1 MLSRTI
7 AWLAGILCLFQLSEL
22 PAPALLLLI
31 WLPGIGLLFPGESRR
46 FAPYLLL
53 FAAAF
58 TWSALTAWLHL
69 TPALSPTLEGVPL
82 QLSGSIASLPQRE
95 GRILRFVLSVD
106 EAQRQ
111 DGTSVMLPQ
120 RVRLA
125 WYGKDS
131 PELIPGE
138 QWQLQVKLKR
148 PWSMRNPGSFDY
160 EEWLFQQGIRAT
172 GYVREGE
179 GNRRLVAASGYPV
192 LRLRHAIGQAITQHL
207 SNAPMRGIITALAI
221 GERGGISDE
230 QWEVLLASG
239 TNHLVAISGLHVGLV
254 AGLLYLLT
262 LRLWRLSA
270 RGCERLPAP
279 RAAALVALLAA
290 LAYAAMAG
298 FSIPTQRALLML
310 VIVLGA
316 VWWRRPIERGRVLL
330 LALWAVTLIDPAS
343 ILSAGFW
350 LSFAAVAWI
359 LYGMGGR
366 LETTGLWWRWGRV
379 QLLVALGLLPLLL
392 LFFQQGSLSAPLA
405 NLLAVPWVSLL
416 VVPLTLTGVLLL
428 GLWPAAGGGLLSLAA
443 TLMAWLWPVLQW
455 LSEAIPVLPLA
466 ASGWQVL
473 PALLGLIWLL
483 APRGWP
489 LRSMGVVLLLPLLLR
504 QPDVPEPGSARLTV
518 LDVGQGL
525 AAVVQTHRHT
535 LLFDTGPAFASGFD
549 TGDAVVIPFLRQIGV
564 GRIDTLLVSHG
575 NSDHAGGVDSVLR
588 QIPVERVL
596 ADAEVASGLSGAQP
610 CERGHSWQ
618 WDGVVF
624 RILHPGRGLQRGD
637 ENNHSCVLRV
647 SVGEHALLLT
657 ADIEVGAER
666 ELLASEEALRADL
679 LLVPHHGSQSS
690 SSTAFIEAVQPQW
703 ALFSVG
709 YRNRYGFPH
718 TEVSSRYADRG
729 ILTARTDAAGA
740 LQIELKEEG
749 ITPPAAF
756 RQQNRRLWH
765 GNM

>member
-106 EAQRQ
+106 EAHRQ

-207 SNAPMRGIITALAI
+207 GNAPMRGIITALAI

-270 RGCERLPAP
+270 RGCEWLPAP

-290 LAYAAMAG
+290 LAYAALAG

-330 LALWAVTLIDPAS
+330 LALWAVTLFDPAS

-428 GLWPAAGGGLLSLAA
+428 ALWPAAGGVLLSLAA
-443 TLMAWLWPVLQW
+443 TLLAWLWPVLQW
-455 LSEAIPVLPLA
+455 LSEIIPVLPLA
-466 ASGWQVL
+466 ATGWQVL

-489 LRSMGVVLLLPLLLR
+489 LRSMGALLLLPLLFP
-504 QPDVPEPGSARLTV
+504 QPDVPEPGRARLTL

-564 GRIDTLLVSHG
+564 GRIDTLLLSHG
-575 NSDHAGGVDSVLR
+575 NSDHAGGVESVLL
-588 QIPVERVL
+588 QMPVERVL
-596 ADAEVASGLSGAQP
+596 ADAEVASGLGGAQP
-610 CERGHSWQ
+610 CERGHGWE
-618 WDGVVF
+618 WDGVAF
-624 RILHPGRGLQRGD
+624 RILHPGRGVQRSD

-679 LLVPHHGSQSS
+679 LLVPHHGSKSS
-690 SSTAFIEAVQPQW
+690 SSAAFIEAVQPQW

-718 TEVSSRYADRG
+718 AEVSSRYTDRG
-729 ILTARTDAAGA
+729 IHIARTDASGA
-740 LQIELKEEG
+740 LQIELKAEG

-756 RQQNRRLWH
+756 RLQHRRLWH

>member
-1 MLSRTI
+1 MLSWMI
-7 AWLAGILCLFQLSEL
+7 AWLAGIFSLFQLSK
-22 PAPALLLLI
+22 PPDPVLLFLI
-31 WLPGIGLLFPGESRR
+31 WLPGIGLLYPSALRR
-46 FAPYLLL
+46 FAPLSLL
-53 FAAAF
+53 FSAGF
-58 TWSALTAWLHL
+58 TWAALSAWLHL
-69 TPALSPTLEGVPL
+69 YPGLAPDLEGVPL
-82 QLSGSIASLPQRE
+82 QLSGTIASLPQRE
-95 GRILRFVLSVD
+95 GRILRFVLSV
-106 EAQRQ
+106 ELAQRN
-111 DGTSVMLPQ
+111 DGKPVMLPK

-125 WYGKDS
+125 WYGKRS

-138 QWQLQVKLKR
+138 RWQLQVKLKR
-148 PWSMRNPGSFDY
+148 PWSMRNPGSFDF

-172 GYVREGE
+172 GYVREGKD
-179 GNRRLVAASGYPV
+179 NHRLAAASGYPV
-192 LRLRHAIGQAITQHL
+192 LRLRYAIRQAIAEQLGDH
-207 SNAPMRGIITALAI
+207 PMRGIITALAI
-221 GERGGISDE
+221 GERGAISDE
-230 QWEVLLASG
+230 QWDVLLASG

-254 AGLLYLLT
+254 AGLIYLLT
-262 LRLWRLSA
+262 LRLWRLCA
-270 RGCERLPAP
+270 RCCERLPAP

-290 LAYAAMAG
+290 LCYAALAG

-330 LALWAVTLIDPAS
+330 LALWAVTALDPAS

-350 LSFAAVAWI
+350 LSFAAVSWI

-428 GLWPAAGGGLLSLAA
+428 GLWPTAGGALLTLAA
-443 TLMAWLWPVLQW
+443 TLMGWLWPLLHW

-466 ASGWQVL
+466 TSGWMVL
-473 PALLGLIWLL
+473 PAMAGLLWLL

-489 LRSMGVVLLLPLLLR
+489 LRSMGVILLLPLLLR
-504 QPDVPEPGSARLTV
+504 QPDAPEQGGARLTL

-549 TGDAVVIPFLRQIGV
+549 TGDAVVVPFLRQTGI
-564 GRIDTLLVSHG
+564 GRIDTLVVSHG
-575 NSDHAGGVDSVLR
+575 NSDHAGGLASVMKQIAVDRL
-588 QIPVERVL
+588 L
-596 ADAEVASGLSGAQP
+596 ADAEVAAGLTDAEP
-610 CERGHSWQ
+610 CVRGLSWQ
-618 WDGVVF
+618 WDGVNF
-624 RILHPGRGLQRGD
+624 RILHPDSAVQSGD

-647 SVGEHALLLT
+647 SVGDHALLLT
-657 ADIEVGAER
+657 ADIEAGGER
-666 ELLASEEALRADL
+666 ELLDSGENLRADL
-679 LLVPHHGSQSS
+679 LVVPHHGSKSS
-690 SSTAFIEAVQPQW
+690 SSADFLDAVQPQW

-718 TEVSSRYADRG
+718 PEVVTRYADRG
-729 ILTARTDAAGA
+729 IQSDRTDAAGA
-740 LQIELKEEG
+740 LQIELKSDG
-749 ITPPAAF
+749 ISSPTAY
-756 RQQNRRLWH
+756 RRQNRRLWH